1 MPQHKGRQKPPS
13 FRLMGA
19 SAMNLLAPTGVSGL
33 REPKDWSELF
43 SRFSHIVLVANSDSV
58 KIDELQAAYPDTA
71 IFVFF
76 NKVYKVLDRPFTG
89 RSLLISRGQ
98 PKGANIVYRN
108 EVAEVLRL
116 FSPETFLGILNMRL
130 SETERLNESA
140 DYLDTPTGHLDLV
153 GYCGEF
159 YPQDKLPTSGFAIAV
174 WLAEQKVPGQIV
186 LAGFTGQRSDK
197 WKVVSAHDWT
207 FEQVFLKLL
216 ARQGNVA
223 FHGGLAKSSY
233 ETLLQRFPEF
243 PVSAISSTV
252 AEVLSSRQ
260 NASEAQIDKLISL
273 TNVLRSFDLFLRGLK
288 PGFLK
293 KKKK

>member
-1 MPQHKGRQKPPS
+1 MAFLQIWVG
-13 FRLMGA
+13 GY
-19 SAMNLLAPTGVSGL
+19 AMNVIVPAGISGL
-33 REPKDWSELF
+33 REPREWSDLF
-43 SRFSHIVLVANSDSV
+43 SRFSHVVLVANSDKV
-58 KIDELQAAYPDTA
+58 QIEELQAAYPETA

-89 RSLLISRGQ
+89 RALLISRGQ

-108 EVAEVLRL
+108 EVADVLRL
-116 FSPETFLGILNMRL
+116 FSPENFLGILNMRL
-130 SETERLNESA
+130 SETEKLNESA

-159 YPQDKLPTSGFAIAV
+159 YPDDKLPTSGFAIAL
-174 WLAEQKVPGQIV
+174 WLAEQKVSAQIV

-197 WKVVSAHDWT
+197 WRVVAAHDWT

-216 ARQGNVA
+216 AKQGNIV
-223 FHGGLAKSSY
+223 FHGGLTKGSY

-260 NASEAQIDKLISL
+260 NATEAQIDKLISL
-273 TNVLRSFDLFLRGLK
+273 TNVLRSFDNFLRGLK

-293 KKKK
+293 KKK